1 MNANPSL
8 YGARNHLVVADSS
21 SADVDLV
28 TSNPAYVAGDK
39 TTHKPSRVIA
49 VGGAGT
55 LIVRYVGQAADA
67 TALTFGGAAGL
78 ALGIPFIMDCTQ
90 ITASGSTATNVV
102 VWY

>member
-28 TSNPAYVAGDK
+28 ASNPGYVAANL
-39 TTHKPSRVIA
+39 TTHKPSRMIA

-55 LIVRYVGQAADA
+55 LIVRYVGMAADA
-67 TALTFGGAAGL
+67 GALTFGGAAGL
-78 ALGIPFIMDCTQ
+78 ALGVPIPMECIKIEAT
-90 ITASGSTATNVV
+90 GSTATNVV

>member
-28 TSNPAYVAGDK
+28 ASNPAYVAADK
-39 TTHKPSRVIA
+39 TTHKPSRMIA

-55 LIVRYVGQAADA
+55 LVVRYVGMAADA
-67 TALTFGGAAGL
+67 GALTFGGATGL
-78 ALGIPFIMDCTQ
+78 ALGVPIPMELIGLEST
-90 ITASGSTATNVV
+90 GSTATAVV
-102 VWY
+102 VRY